1 MEKITKTYGDEFAQ
15 HLHFLGEISDSQ
27 KANFLKSVS
36 LYVAPNTGGESFGII
51 IAEAMASGAAILA
64 SDLLPFVDVLDG
76 AAEYF
81 ESENVLELSAKILKM
96 MSDDDLRAQYR
107 LLGSARS
114 PMFDWDEI
122 VPKILAIYEMITT
135 GGQRVS
141 ESASRR
147 RRGE

>member
-1 MEKITKTYGDEFAQ
+1 
-15 HLHFLGEISDSQ
+15 
-27 KANFLKSVS
+27 
-36 LYVAPNTGGESFGII
+36 
-51 IAEAMASGAAILA
+51 MASGAAILA
-64 SDLLPFVDVLDG
+64 SDLPPFVDVLGG

-81 ESENVLELSAKILKM
+81 ENENVLELSAKILKM

-122 VPKILAIYEMITT
+122 VPKILAIYEMITAS
-135 GGQRVS
+135 GQRVS